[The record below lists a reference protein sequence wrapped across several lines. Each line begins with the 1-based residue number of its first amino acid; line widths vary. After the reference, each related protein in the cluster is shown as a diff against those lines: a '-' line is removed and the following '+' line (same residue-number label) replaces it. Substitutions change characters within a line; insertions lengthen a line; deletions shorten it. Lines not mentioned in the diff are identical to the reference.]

1 MTAPVSLA
9 HYAGPVLVTLGYC
22 TVYYALHSHGLR
34 TKRHLGREYRARGE
48 RFDRYF
54 GQDRKM
60 LAADRYVLNMLEHMP
75 PFLAVLWLH
84 AVFVS
89 PRSATLAGS
98 AYVVTRIA
106 YPFLMG
112 PRLERFP
119 PRVLLATLTGYAVQL
134 YLALTVAWAAVRAL

>member
-1 MTAPVSLA
+1 MEAVAPLA
-9 HYAGPVLVTLGYC
+9 RYAGPLLVTVSYC
-22 TVYYALHSHGLR
+22 AVYYALHGYGLR
-34 TKRHLGREYRARGE
+34 TKKRLGREYSARGE

-54 GQDRKM
+54 GQDRTM

-75 PFLAVLWLH
+75 PFLILLWLH

-89 PRSATLAGS
+89 PSGATLAGS
-98 AYVVTRIA
+98 AYLLTRIA

-119 PRVLLATLTGYAVQL
+119 ARVLLATLSGYAVQL
-134 YLALTVAWAAVRAL
+134 YLGVTLVWAALSAL